1 MSFGNRRRRVPFSWT
16 CGALVLLLFTSR
28 VEAAGG
34 CGSLCL
40 PLGAI
45 DPEKTQLED
54 GRLRVSVTTEWANFN
69 NFREGE
75 DSVTNT
81 GGNEAKISQTTLF
94 VDYGLTQRWTVS
106 ALVPYVIK
114 RQKTNKFGKRVADG
128 IGDPSLFARYELIR
142 PVPEGG
148 PSVALGLG
156 LKFPLGSISEPSS
169 HERLPPA
176 FQVGSGAFDLIPTLS
191 YHRDLEPFALFGSVF
206 AKIPLE
212 ENRRDYKFGREYE
225 VNAGAEYRL
234 PYGDHKVSLLLSLS
248 YLYAEHDRDGGPN
261 LPPKVRSG
269 RKVLNTGGQFLD
281 IVPGIRVHH
290 GRFAS
295 QFRLFLPIIENWN
308 GRRSLNVG
316 QVAPDWAVQAS
327 LIFAF

>member
-1 MSFGNRRRRVPFSWT
+1 MSFGDRRPRVPLFWV

-34 CGSLCL
+34 CGSGCL

-45 DPEKTQLED
+45 DPEKTQLAD

-81 GGNEAKISQTTLF
+81 GRNKAKISQTTLF

-128 IGDPSLFARYELIR
+128 IGDPSLFARYEVIR
-142 PVPEGG
+142 PVLEGG
-148 PSVALGLG
+148 PSVSLGLG
-156 LKFPLGSISEPSS
+156 LKFPFGSISEPSS
-169 HERLPPA
+169 DERLPPA

-191 YHRDLEPFALFGSVF
+191 YYHHLEPLALFGSAFVR
-206 AKIPLE
+206 IPLA

-225 VNAGAEYRL
+225 LNAGAEYRL
-234 PYGDHKVSLLLSLS
+234 PFWSQKLSLLLSLS
-248 YLYAEHDRDGGPN
+248 YLYGEHDRDSGPN
-261 LPPKVRSG
+261 VPAKALSG

-295 QFRLFLPIIENWN
+295 QLRLFLPVIENWN
-308 GRRSLNVG
+308 GRRSRNVG